1 MSLRH
6 RKVPMASA
14 AYYSSINLRGA
25 RMILPKALS
34 GPIDLA
40 PLPLVQRATQLVFNQ
55 MLRQHPNLF
64 DRLGS
69 HASKSFRFTPTD
81 LNLSFLIV
89 PTQRRITVSRKAA
102 DLHADTAA
110 GGPMLTLLALL
121 EGRIDG
127 DAMFFARSL
136 SIAGDMEAMLA
147 LRNALDDSGFDLPR
161 DLGTVAGPFAP
172 LVTRFAEAVRHR
184 ALQGLV

>member
-1 MSLRH
+1 M
-6 RKVPMASA
+6 
-14 AYYSSINLRGA
+14 NLPR
-25 RMILPKALS
+25 ALS
-34 GPIDLA
+34 MPIDHA
-40 PLPLVQRATQLVFNQ
+40 PLLLVQQGTELVFNQ

-69 HASKSFRFTPTD
+69 HAEKSFRFTPAD

-89 PTQRRITVSRKAA
+89 PAQRRITVSRKSANMAA
-102 DLHADTAA
+102 DASAS
-110 GGPMLTLLALL
+110 GPLLTLLALL

-161 DLGTVAGPFAP
+161 DLGKAAGPFAHIA
-172 LVTRFAEAVRHR
+172 TRLAETVRRR
-184 ALQGLV
+184 AMMGLV

>member
-1 MSLRH
+1 
-6 RKVPMASA
+6 
-14 AYYSSINLRGA
+14 
-25 RMILPKALS
+25 MILPKAVS
-34 GPIDLA
+34 RPIDHM
-40 PLPLVQRATQLVFNQ
+40 PLPLLQQGTRLVFNQ

-64 DRLGS
+64 DRLGA

-81 LNLSFLIV
+81 LDLSFLVV
-89 PTQRRITVSRKAA
+89 PAQRRITVSRKSAHLTA
-102 DLHADTAA
+102 DASV
-110 GGPMLTLLALL
+110 GGPLLTLLALL

-161 DLGTVAGPFAP
+161 DLGDAAGPFAP
-172 LVTRFAEAVRHR
+172 LVTRLAEMVRRR
-184 ALQGLV
+184 ALLGLV

>member
-1 MSLRH
+1 
-6 RKVPMASA
+6 
-14 AYYSSINLRGA
+14 
-25 RMILPKALS
+25 MILPKAVSHPINHMPLS
-34 GPIDLA
+34 LLQQGT
-40 PLPLVQRATQLVFNQ
+40 RLVFAQ

-64 DRLGS
+64 DRLGA

-81 LNLSFLIV
+81 LDLSFLIV
-89 PTQRRITVSRKAA
+89 PAKRRITVSRKLAHMTA
-102 DLHADTAA
+102 DASV
-110 GGPMLTLLALL
+110 GGPLLTLLALL

-161 DLGTVAGPFAP
+161 DLGQAAGPFAH
-172 LVTRFAEAVRHR
+172 LVTRLAEAIRRR
-184 ALQGLV
+184 ALVGLV